1 MSISIANHP
10 DLIQNALENYT
21 SLSSAPKVSKKVKYA
36 ALGKLALYKVLH
48 IVLTYSI
55 GIKKIQHCA
64 FFFIFHDFLWYGR
77 LIRILKKTVLM
88 EIRTI
93 ETNKD
98 LLYLV
103 IEHLIYKSCVQ
114 VSAGPFLDGW
124 KVSRILI
131 RCGLGLSY
139 SNLLLAFAG
148 VKHQF
153 VRQVV
158 LLYACI

>member
-1 MSISIANHP
+1 MDKKNP
-10 DLIQNALENYT
+10 ALC
-21 SLSSAPKVSKKVKYA
+21 
-36 ALGKLALYKVLH
+36 
-48 IVLTYSI
+48 I
-55 GIKKIQHCA
+55 
-64 FFFIFHDFLWYGR
+64 FFIFHDFLWYGR

-124 KVSRILI
+124 KVSSILI
-131 RCGLGLSY
+131 HCGLGLSY

-148 VKHQF
+148 VKNQLDLRDECVAVIFLYFLIVFYSPQNGKGVYFFLSYGLISSHQ
-153 VRQVV
+153 
-158 LLYACI
+158 CK

>member
-1 MSISIANHP
+1 
-10 DLIQNALENYT
+10 
-21 SLSSAPKVSKKVKYA
+21 
-36 ALGKLALYKVLH
+36 
-48 IVLTYSI
+48 
-55 GIKKIQHCA
+55 
-64 FFFIFHDFLWYGR
+64 
-77 LIRILKKTVLM
+77 M

-124 KVSRILI
+124 KVSTSILI
-131 RCGLGLSY
+131 HCGLGLSY

-148 VKHQF
+148 VKNQLDLRDECVAVIF
-153 VRQVV
+153 
-158 LLYACI
+158 LYFLIVFYSPQNGKGVYFFLSYSLISSH

>member
-1 MSISIANHP
+1 
-10 DLIQNALENYT
+10 
-21 SLSSAPKVSKKVKYA
+21 
-36 ALGKLALYKVLH
+36 
-48 IVLTYSI
+48 
-55 GIKKIQHCA
+55 
-64 FFFIFHDFLWYGR
+64 
-77 LIRILKKTVLM
+77 M

-124 KVSRILI
+124 KVSTSILI
-131 RCGLGLSY
+131 HCGLGLSY

-148 VKHQF
+148 VKNQLDLRDECVAVIFLYFLIVFYSPQNGKGVYFFLSYGLISSHQ
-153 VRQVV
+153 
-158 LLYACI
+158 CK